1 MRDAS
6 PISDTRLTPAPT
18 PVARAS
24 AATAAI
30 TTVTVLLSVVVEGIL
45 SLVPLVPLIDL
56 AEFVKLIGHQV
67 MGVGTALERR
77 HPELTAV
84 RQPSRQAV
92 PCRRVSWRWTRDM
105 LGQSAFDG
113 R

>member
-1 MRDAS
+1 
-6 PISDTRLTPAPT
+6 
-18 PVARAS
+18 
-24 AATAAI
+24 
-30 TTVTVLLSVVVEGIL
+30 VVVEGIP
-45 SLVPLVPLIDL
+45 SLVPLVDL
-56 AEFVKLIGHQV
+56 AEFVKLIGRQV
-67 MGVGTALERR
+67 ANAGTALERR

-84 RQPSRQAV
+84 RRPSRQAL